1 MLVVNNLISFT
12 DSENEKV
19 VERVLWVNKEHDYGY
34 FFNIHTTSL
43 PYERNISEVEEGLNK
58 GSIILVEKDPFSR
71 LINEND
77 IPEKHLSLRNS
88 TWEIIKDIVKLEPFV
103 YHPAER
109 RKLILKK
116 SEAHNIHESTVIRYL
131 KKYWQRGKTK
141 NALLPDYYLCGGKG
155 KEKKA
160 SEVKRG
166 RPRKHG
172 QVTGEGINIDENIK
186 KIFRSAINK
195 HYYSSTEKSLT
206 LTYELMLKEYF
217 SMDSKVKGKVEIP
230 VIKSYGE
237 LPSLNQF
244 RYWFEKERDI
254 KKEISQRK
262 GRKNYEQNHRAII
275 GESTTES
282 LGPGAIYQI
291 DATIG
296 DLYLLSRFNRDWIIG
311 RPVIY
316 SVMDVYSRMI
326 VGLYIGLEGP
336 SWAGAMMA
344 LANAASDKVSFC
356 RDFGIEIEKHE
367 WPVAHLPESILADRG
382 ELEGSKVE
390 PLINNFGI
398 KILNTP
404 SYRADLKGIIE
415 QHFRVTNTRTKAF
428 LPGSVKPVKER
439 GDRDYRLEA
448 QLDIYQFTQVIIKC
462 VLYHNNQ
469 HYLTNYQREEM
480 MVEDGIESIPLQLWE
495 WGINN
500 KSGKLRHVSEDV
512 VKLNLMPTGKATV
525 TAKGI
530 AYKGLL
536 YGSKQSLKERWFE
549 KARNRGTWKIE
560 ISYDPRN
567 MDYLYL
573 RDENGLSFDKCFLL
587 EHQQRYKGKVVEE
600 INYLLEYEKL
610 KEKQHKE
617 KAIQSKVDLN
627 TEIEEIVKQAKME
640 TSQKQTDVISKR
652 GRIGSIRANR
662 AVEKMI
668 QRDEEAFELNKVNI
682 ENSKIVPFN
691 QSESDEFMGDSG
703 FDLLLR
709 KQKEALKKKDE

>member
-1 MLVVNNLISFT
+1 MLVVNNLISFNT
-12 DSENEKV
+12 SENEKV
-19 VERVLWVNKEHDYGY
+19 VERVLWLNKAHNYGY
-34 FFNIHTTSL
+34 FFNIHSISM
-43 PYERNISEVEEGLNK
+43 PYERNISDVEGGLNK
-58 GSIILVEKDPFSR
+58 GSITLVEKDPYRSR
-71 LINEND
+71 LINEED
-77 IPEKHLSLRNS
+77 IPKKHLFLRDNA
-88 TWEIIKDIVKLEPFV
+88 WEIIKDIVKLEPFV

-116 SEAHNIHESTVIRYL
+116 CEAHNVHESTVIRYL

-155 KEKKA
+155 KEKRA
-160 SEVKRG
+160 SNVKRG

-186 KIFRSAINK
+186 RIFRSAINK
-195 HYYSSTEKSLT
+195 HYYSSAEKSLT
-206 LTYELMLKEYF
+206 LTYELMLKDYF

-262 GRKNYEQNHRAII
+262 GRKNYDQNHRAII
-275 GESTTES
+275 GESTTEA
-282 LGPGAIYQI
+282 LGPGAVYQI
-291 DATIG
+291 DATVG

-367 WPVAHLPESILADRG
+367 WPAAHLPESILADRG

-480 MVEDGIESIPLQLWE
+480 MVEDGIESIPIQLWE

-500 KSGKLRHVSEDV
+500 KSGKLRHASEDI

-567 MDYLYL
+567 MDYIYL
-573 RDENGLSFDKCFLL
+573 RAEDGLS
-587 EHQQRYKGKVVEE
+587 KGKIVEE
-600 INYLLEYEKL
+600 VNYLLEYEKL
-610 KEKQHKE
+610 KERQHKE
-617 KAIQSKVDLN
+617 KTIQSKVDLN
-627 TEIEEIVKQAKME
+627 TEIEEIVNQAKQK
-640 TSQKQTDVISKR
+640 TSHNQTNQTSNRSK
-652 GRIGSIRANR
+652 IGSIRENR
-662 AVEKMI
+662 TVEKMI
-668 QRDEEAFELNKVNI
+668 QREEEAFELNKSNI
-682 ENSKIVPFN
+682 ENSEVVPFN
-691 QSESDEFMGDSG
+691 QSESSEFMGDTG
-703 FDLLLR
+703 YDLLLR
-709 KQKEALKKKDE
+709 KQKEALNKKDE

>member
-12 DSENEKV
+12 TSGNEKV
-19 VERVLWVNKEHDYGY
+19 VERVLWLNKAHDYGY
-34 FFNIHTTSL
+34 FINIYSTSL
-43 PYERNISEVEEGLNK
+43 PYERNISDVEDGLNN
-58 GSIILVEKDPFSR
+58 GSIFIVEKDPFRR
-71 LINEND
+71 LINEKD
-77 IPEKHLSLRNS
+77 IPEKHLSLRDGS
-88 TWEIIKDIVKLEPFV
+88 WEIIKDIVKLEPLV
-103 YHPAER
+103 YHTTER

-116 SEAHNIHESTVIRYL
+116 CEVHKVHESTVIRYL

-141 NALLPDYYLCGGKG
+141 NALLPDYFLCGGKG

-186 KIFRSAINK
+186 KVFRSAINK

-217 SMDSKVKGKVEIP
+217 SLDSKVKGNVEIP
-230 VIKSYGE
+230 VIKPYGE

-275 GESTTES
+275 GESTTEA

-356 RDFGIEIEKHE
+356 REFGIEIEKHE

-382 ELEGSKVE
+382 ELEGSKVD

-398 KILNTP
+398 KVLNTP

-415 QHFRVTNTRTKAF
+415 QQFRVTNTRTKAF
-428 LPGSVKPVKER
+428 LPGAVKPIKER

-480 MVEDGIESIPLQLWE
+480 MVEDEIESIPIQLWE

-500 KSGKLRHVSEDV
+500 KSGKLRHAPEDV

-530 AYKGLL
+530 VYKGLL

-549 KARNRGTWKIE
+549 KARNRGTWKVE

-573 RDENGLSFDKCFLL
+573 RDENGLGFDKCFLL

-600 INYLLEYEKL
+600 INYLLEYEKQ
-610 KEKQHKE
+610 KERQHKE
-617 KAIQSKVDLN
+617 KTIQSKVDLN

-640 TSQKQTDVISKR
+640 TSQKQTDASSKR
-652 GRIGSIRANR
+652 SRLGSIRENR
-662 AVEKMI
+662 AVEKVI
-668 QRDEEAFELNKVNI
+668 QREEEAFELDKVNI
-682 ENSKIVPFN
+682 EDSKVVPFM
-691 QSESDEFMGDSG
+691 QSDSNEFMGDTG

-709 KQKEALKKKDE
+709 KQKEALNKKDE

>member
-1 MLVVNNLISFT
+1 MLVVNNLISYT
-12 DSENEKV
+12 TAENDKV
-19 VERVLWVNKEHDYGY
+19 VERVLWLNKVQDYGY
-34 FFNIHTTSL
+34 FFNIHSTSL
-43 PYERNISEVEEGLNK
+43 PYEQNISEIEEGLIK
-58 GSIILVEKDPFSR
+58 GSIDVETKDPFSR
-71 LINEND
+71 LINEDN
-77 IPEKHLSLRNS
+77 IPAKHLSLRDKA
-88 TWEIIKDIVKLEPFV
+88 WEIIKDIVKLEPLV
-103 YHPAER
+103 YHSAER
-109 RKLILKK
+109 RKLIRKK
-116 SEAHNIHESTVIRYL
+116 CEAHNIHESTVIRYL

-155 KEKKA
+155 KEKK
-160 SEVKRG
+160 VGGIKRG
-166 RPRKHG
+166 RPRKHRL
-172 QVTGEGINIDENIK
+172 VTGDGINIDENIK

-195 HYYSSTEKSLT
+195 YYHSSAEKSLT

-217 SMDSKVKGKVEIP
+217 STDSKMKGKLEIP
-230 VIKSYGE
+230 IIKNYGE
-237 LPSLNQF
+237 LPSLSQF
-244 RYWFEKERDI
+244 RYWFEKERDL
-254 KKEISQRK
+254 KKEISKRH
-262 GRKNYEQNHRAII
+262 GSKNYAQNHRGII
-275 GESTTES
+275 GESTTEA

-296 DLYLLSRFNRDWIIG
+296 DVYLLSRFNRDWIIG

-356 RDFGIEIEKHE
+356 QDFGIEIEKHE

-382 ELEGSKVE
+382 ELEGRKVE

-415 QHFRVTNTRTKAF
+415 QHFRVTNSRTKAF
-428 LPGSVKPVKER
+428 LPGSVKPIKER

-469 HYLTNYQREEM
+469 HYLTNYQRDEI
-480 MVEDGIESIPLQLWE
+480 MVEDGIESIPIQLWE

-500 KSGKLRHVSEDV
+500 KSGKLRHASEDV

-560 ISYDPRN
+560 ISYDPRS
-567 MDYLYL
+567 MDYIYL
-573 RDENGLSFDKCFLL
+573 RDEDGLGFNKCFLL
-587 EHQQRYKGKVVEE
+587 EHQQRYKGKAVEE
-600 INYLLEYEKL
+600 INYLIEYEKL
-610 KEKQHKE
+610 KEKQYKD
-617 KAIQSKVDLN
+617 KTIQSKVDLN
-627 TEIEEIVKQAKME
+627 AEIEDIVKQAEQE
-640 TSQKQTDVISKR
+640 TSQKQTDVNSKR
-652 GRIGSIRANR
+652 SRIKNIRQNR
-662 AVEKMI
+662 NAEKMI
-668 QRDEEAFELNKVNI
+668 QREEEAFELDKSNI
-682 ENSKIVPFN
+682 ESSEVVPFK
-691 QSESDEFMGDSG
+691 QSDSDEFMGDTG

-709 KQKEALKKKDE
+709 KQKEALGKKDE

>member
-12 DSENEKV
+12 TSGNEKV
-19 VERVLWVNKEHDYGY
+19 VERVLWLNKAHDYGY
-34 FFNIHTTSL
+34 FINIYSTSL
-43 PYERNISEVEEGLNK
+43 PYERNISDVEDGLNK
-58 GSIILVEKDPFSR
+58 GSIFIVEKDPFRR
-71 LINEND
+71 LINEKD
-77 IPEKHLSLRNS
+77 IPEKHLSLRDGS
-88 TWEIIKDIVKLEPFV
+88 WEIIKDIVKLEPLV
-103 YHPAER
+103 YHTTER
-109 RKLILKK
+109 RKLILKMCEVHK
-116 SEAHNIHESTVIRYL
+116 VHESTVIRYL

-141 NALLPDYYLCGGKG
+141 NALLPDYFLCGGKG

-186 KIFRSAINK
+186 KVFRSAINK

-217 SMDSKVKGKVEIP
+217 SLDSKVKGNVEIP

-275 GESTTES
+275 GESTTEA

-356 RDFGIEIEKHE
+356 REFGIEIEKHE

-382 ELEGSKVE
+382 ELEGSKVD

-398 KILNTP
+398 KVLNTP

-415 QHFRVTNTRTKAF
+415 QQFRVTNTRTKAF
-428 LPGSVKPVKER
+428 LPGAVKPIKER

-480 MVEDGIESIPLQLWE
+480 MVEDEIESIPIQLWE

-500 KSGKLRHVSEDV
+500 KSGKLRHAPEDV

-530 AYKGLL
+530 VYKGLL

-549 KARNRGTWKIE
+549 KARNRGTWKVE

-573 RDENGLSFDKCFLL
+573 RDENGLGFDKCFLL

-600 INYLLEYEKL
+600 INYLLEYEKQ
-610 KEKQHKE
+610 KERQHKE
-617 KAIQSKVDLN
+617 KTIQSKVDLN

-640 TSQKQTDVISKR
+640 TSQKQTDASSKR
-652 GRIGSIRANR
+652 SRLGSIRENR
-662 AVEKMI
+662 AVEKVI
-668 QRDEEAFELNKVNI
+668 QREEEAFELDKVNI
-682 ENSKIVPFN
+682 EDSKVVPFM
-691 QSESDEFMGDSG
+691 QSDSNEFMGDTG

-709 KQKEALKKKDE
+709 KQKEALNKKDE

>member
-1 MLVVNNLISFT
+1 MFVVNNLISYT
-12 DSENEKV
+12 SSENEKV
-19 VERVLWVNKEHDYGY
+19 IERVLWLNKAHNYGY
-34 FFNIHTTSL
+34 FFNVYSTAL
-43 PYERNISEVEEGLNK
+43 PYEKSISEVEEGFNN
-58 GSIILVEKDPFSR
+58 GSIVLVEKDPFSR
-71 LINEND
+71 LINENN
-77 IPEKHLSLRNS
+77 ISEKHLSLRDNA
-88 TWEIIKDIVKLEPFV
+88 WEIIKDIVKLEPFV
-103 YHPAER
+103 YHSEER
-109 RKLILKK
+109 RKLILKRC
-116 SEAHNIHESTVIRYL
+116 EAHNIHESTVIRYL

-172 QVTGEGINIDENIK
+172 QITGEGINIDENIK
-186 KIFRSAINK
+186 RIFRSAINK
-195 HYYSSTEKSLT
+195 HYLSSAEKSLA
-206 LTYELMLKEYF
+206 LTYELMLKEHF
-217 SMDSKVKGKVEIP
+217 SLDSKVKGNVEIP
-230 VIKSYGE
+230 VIKTYGE
-237 LPSLNQF
+237 LPTLNQF
-244 RYWFEKERDI
+244 RYWFEKQRDI

-262 GRKNYEQNHRAII
+262 GRKKYEQNHRAII
-275 GESTTES
+275 GESTTEA

-291 DATIG
+291 DATVG
-296 DLYLLSRFNRDWIIG
+296 DLYLLSRFNREWIIG

-344 LANAASDKVSFC
+344 LANAASDKVNFC

-367 WPVAHLPESILADRG
+367 WPVEHLPESILADRG
-382 ELEGSKVE
+382 ELEGSKVD

-398 KILNTP
+398 RILNTP

-415 QHFRVTNTRTKAF
+415 QHFRVTNSRTKAF
-428 LPGSVKPVKER
+428 LPGAVKPIKER

-462 VLYHNNQ
+462 VLYHNNH

-480 MVEDGIESIPLQLWE
+480 MVEDGIESIPIRLWE

-500 KSGKLRHVSEDV
+500 KSGKLRHASEDI

-530 AYKGLL
+530 AFKGLL
-536 YGSKQSLKERWFE
+536 YGSKQSLKDRWFE
-549 KARNRGTWKIE
+549 QARNRGTWKID

-567 MDYLYL
+567 MDYIYI

-587 EHQQRYKGKVVEE
+587 EHQQRYRGKVVEE
-600 INYLLEYEKL
+600 IDYLLEYEKV
-610 KEKQHKE
+610 KEKQYKE
-617 KAIQSKVDLN
+617 KTIQEKVDLN
-627 TEIEEIVKQAKME
+627 TEIEEIVKQAKQE
-640 TSQKQTDVISKR
+640 TSQEQTDVISKR
-652 GRIGSIRANR
+652 SRIGNIRQNR

-668 QRDEEAFELNKVNI
+668 QREEEAFELDRSNI
-682 ENSKIVPFN
+682 ENSKVVPFN
-691 QSESDEFMGDSG
+691 LSESKEFMGDTG

-709 KQKEALKKKDE
+709 KQKEALNKIDE

>member
-1 MLVVNNLISFT
+1 MLVVNSLISFT
-12 DSENEKV
+12 ASENEKV
-19 VERVLWVNKEHDYGY
+19 VERVLWLNKAHDYGY
-34 FFNIHTTSL
+34 FFNIHSSTF
-43 PYERNISEVEEGLNK
+43 PFERSISEVEEGLNR
-58 GSIILVEKDPFSR
+58 GSVILVEKDPYSR
-71 LINEND
+71 LINESD
-77 IPEKHLSLRNS
+77 IPEKHLSLRDNA
-88 TWEIIKDIVKLEPFV
+88 WEVIRDIVNLEPFV
-103 YHPAER
+103 YNSAER
-109 RKLILKK
+109 RKLILEKC
-116 SEAHNIHESTVIRYL
+116 EAHNIHESTVIRYL

-186 KIFRSAINK
+186 KTFRSAINK
-195 HYYSSTEKSLT
+195 HYYSSAEKSLT

-217 SMDSKVKGKVEIP
+217 SIDSKVKGSVEIP
-230 VIKSYGE
+230 VIKSYGDI
-237 LPSLNQF
+237 PSLNQF

-262 GRKNYEQNHRAII
+262 GRKNYDQNHRAII
-275 GESTTES
+275 GESTTEA
-282 LGPGAIYQI
+282 LGPGAVYQI
-291 DATIG
+291 DATVG

-356 RDFGIEIEKHE
+356 QDFGIEIEKHE

-398 KILNTP
+398 KVLNTP

-415 QHFRVTNTRTKAF
+415 QHFRVTNSRTKAF
-428 LPGSVKPVKER
+428 LPGAVKPVKER

-462 VLYHNNQ
+462 ALYHNNQ

-480 MVEDGIESIPLQLWE
+480 MVEDGVAPIPLQLWE

-500 KSGKLRHVSEDV
+500 KSGKLRHVSEDI

-530 AYKGLL
+530 AFKGLL

-573 RDENGLSFDKCFLL
+573 RDEDGLGFDKCFLL

-610 KEKQHKE
+610 REKQHKE
-617 KAIQSKVDLN
+617 KTIQSKVDLN
-627 TEIEEIVKQAKME
+627 TEIEEIVNQAKME

-652 GRIGSIRANR
+652 SRIGSIRENR
-662 AVEKMI
+662 SIEKMI
-668 QRDEEAFELNKVNI
+668 QREEEAFELNKVNI
-682 ENSKIVPFN
+682 ENSKVVPFN
-691 QSESDEFMGDSG
+691 GSDSNEFMGDTG
-703 FDLLLR
+703 IDLLKR
-709 KQKEALKKKDE
+709 KQKEALNKKDE

>member
-12 DSENEKV
+12 TSGNEKV
-19 VERVLWVNKEHDYGY
+19 VERVLWLNKAHDYGY
-34 FFNIHTTSL
+34 FINIYSTSL
-43 PYERNISEVEEGLNK
+43 PYERNISDVEDGLNK
-58 GSIILVEKDPFSR
+58 GSIFIVEKDPFRR
-71 LINEND
+71 LINEKD
-77 IPEKHLSLRNS
+77 IPEKHLSLRDGS
-88 TWEIIKDIVKLEPFV
+88 WEIIKDIVKLEPLV
-103 YHPAER
+103 YHTTER
-109 RKLILKK
+109 RKLILKMCEVHK
-116 SEAHNIHESTVIRYL
+116 VHESTVIRYL

-141 NALLPDYYLCGGKG
+141 NALLPDYFLCGGKG

-186 KIFRSAINK
+186 KVFRSAINK

-217 SMDSKVKGKVEIP
+217 SLDSKVKGNVEIP

-275 GESTTES
+275 GESTTEA
-282 LGPGAIYQI
+282 LGPGAVYQI

-398 KILNTP
+398 KVLNTP

-415 QHFRVTNTRTKAF
+415 QQFRVTNTRTKAF
-428 LPGSVKPVKER
+428 LPGAVKSIKER

-480 MVEDGIESIPLQLWE
+480 MVEDEIESIPIQLWE

-500 KSGKLRHVSEDV
+500 KSGKLRHAPEDV

-530 AYKGLL
+530 VYKGLL

-549 KARNRGTWKIE
+549 KARNRGTWKVE

-567 MDYLYL
+567 MDYIYL
-573 RDENGLSFDKCFLL
+573 RDENGLGFDKCFLL
-587 EHQQRYKGKVVEE
+587 EHQQRYKGKAVEE
-600 INYLLEYEKL
+600 INYLLEYEKQ
-610 KEKQHKE
+610 KERQHKE
-617 KAIQSKVDLN
+617 KTIQSKVDLN
-627 TEIEEIVKQAKME
+627 TEIEEIVKQAQME
-640 TSQKQTDVISKR
+640 TSQKQTDVSSKR
-652 GRIGSIRANR
+652 SRIGSIRENR

-668 QRDEEAFELNKVNI
+668 QREEEAFELNKVNI
-682 ENSKIVPFN
+682 ENSKVVPFI
-691 QSESDEFMGDSG
+691 QSDSNEFMGDAG

-709 KQKEALKKKDE
+709 KQKEALNKKDE

>member
-1 MLVVNNLISFT
+1 MLVVNSLISFNT
-12 DSENEKV
+12 LENEKV
-19 VERVLWVNKEHDYGY
+19 VERVLWVNKAHDYGY
-34 FFNIHTTSL
+34 FLDIHNTSL
-43 PYERNISEVEEGLNK
+43 PYEKNITEVEEGLNK
-58 GSIILVEKDPFSR
+58 GSIVLVEKDPFSR
-71 LINEND
+71 LINEKY
-77 IPEKHLSLRNS
+77 IPEKHLSLRDS
-88 TWEIIKDIVKLEPFV
+88 AWEIIKDIVKLEPFI
-103 YHPAER
+103 YHSAER

-116 SEAHNIHESTVIRYL
+116 CEAHNIHESTVIRYL
-131 KKYWQRGKTK
+131 KKYWQRGKIK

-160 SEVKRG
+160 GEVKRG

-186 KIFRSAINK
+186 KTFRSAINK
-195 HYYSSTEKSLT
+195 HYYSSAEKSLT

-217 SMDSKVKGKVEIP
+217 SIDSKVKGKVEIP
-230 VIKSYGE
+230 VIKSYGDI
-237 LPSLNQF
+237 PSLNQF

-275 GESTTES
+275 GESTTEA
-282 LGPGAIYQI
+282 LGPGAVYQI
-291 DATIG
+291 DATVG
-296 DLYLLSRFNRDWIIG
+296 DLYLISRFNRDWIIG

-367 WPVAHLPESILADRG
+367 WPVAHLPESLLADRG

-415 QHFRVTNTRTKAF
+415 QHFRVTNSRTKAF
-428 LPGSVKPVKER
+428 LPGAVKPVKER

-462 VLYHNNQ
+462 ALYHNNQ

-480 MVEDGIESIPLQLWE
+480 VVEDGIAPIPIQLWE

-500 KSGKLRHVSEDV
+500 KSGKLRHVSEDI
-512 VKLNLMPTGKATV
+512 VKLNLMPTGKARV

-530 AYKGLL
+530 AFKGLL

-573 RDENGLSFDKCFLL
+573 RDEYGLGFDKCFLL

-600 INYLLEYEKL
+600 INYLLEYEKQT
-610 KEKQHKE
+610 EKQHKE
-617 KAIQSKVDLN
+617 KTIQSKVDLN

-640 TSQKQTDVISKR
+640 KSQKQTDVISKR
-652 GRIGSIRANR
+652 SRIGSIRDNR

-668 QRDEEAFELNKVNI
+668 QREKEAFELNKVNI

-691 QSESDEFMGDSG
+691 QSESDESMGDSG